1 VHPVVN
7 DEGLH
12 SYKAIA
18 FIRSNPKCLRVKLI
32 EYLILGAFLRNTV
45 LPKQKTF
52 RGFSKNL
59 GEKLWTN

>member
-1 VHPVVN
+1 MFPVTY
-7 DEGLH
+7 DEGLC

-18 FIRSNPKCLRVKLI
+18 FIETVTIS
-32 EYLILGAFLRNTV
+32 YLKSGVTPQKNV
-45 LPKQKTF
+45 LVKQKPF